1 MTAEGGWRRGCVR
14 LPFALVGGWLVRR
27 TAEGC
32 FETTAEG
39 CVCVC
44 DEVGG
49 RRGRDWRGVE
59 RCDGGGWCGEYRWL
73 VMTG

>member
-44 DEVGG
+44 VCVTRWVAGGGETGGELSVAMGVGG
-49 RRGRDWRGVE
+49 VAST
-59 RCDGGGWCGEYRWL
+59 GGW
-73 VMTG
+73 

>member
-1 MTAEGGWRRGCVR
+1 M
-14 LPFALVGGWLVRR
+14 RR

-44 DEVGG
+44 VCVTRWVAGGGETGGELSVAMGVGG
-49 RRGRDWRGVE
+49 VAST
-59 RCDGGGWCGEYRWL
+59 GGWG
-73 VMTG
+73 